1 MLRTVWIALA
11 AGLLISGTP
20 LQRAGGRAGASGP
33 AGCQVS
39 IKAQNTSGKQI
50 SILLDESQVR
60 LKTGTWSNLYFSGGN
75 KQCTAK
81 MIRLAAHAAYESQGC
96 ELDFDCDW
104 PRRYRFR
111 LQCVHETG
119 AQAQLT
125 VYYPSET
132 AFTEVPSID
141 LGDVGRHFR

>member
-1 MLRTVWIALA
+1 MA
-11 AGLLISGTP
+11 AGLLISGMQP
-20 LQRAGGRAGASGP
+20 QPAGGPEALSGP
-33 AGCQVS
+33 AGCKVS

-50 SILLDESQVR
+50 SILLDESHVR

-75 KQCTAK
+75 KQCGAK
-81 MIRLAAHAAYESQGC
+81 MIRLGPQAPYESQGC

-111 LQCVHETG
+111 LHCVQENGTS
-119 AQAQLT
+119 AFLT

-132 AFTEVPSID
+132 AFTETPALD